1 MKKKEKIVLL
11 GLILLLVVTI
21 VGVSYAAFS
30 YSKRGEKVNTI
41 TTGQI
46 VMTYTETDNIIQI
59 DGALPTTDK
68 TGTVQLKAGEYFD
81 FNISSTIVG
90 NVNINY
96 EISAKEVGE
105 STIAGSN
112 IKLYLTKLN
121 GSEEEPLMTPETYH
135 EDSEENTYTGRPAG
149 EMSLYKGSMNSSENN
164 NYRLRMYVDENYNP
178 QGDGGGLTFSV
189 RINVYGL
196 AGEKYVPETTK
207 TLLAANP
214 VQEEKTNMFNYAS
227 NGSYISSFT
236 SSGPTYG
243 NEPSQVTN
251 GLFEAEDEDG
261 TSYYFRGNVENNN
274 VQFGEYESD
283 YYVYQGESGF
293 YQRQE
298 SCEEAN
304 SWYTCTPVKLASA
317 GDKMYW
323 KIVRVNGDGS
333 LRLIYNGI
341 SATPDYS
348 DFAHSYDVGSAPYN
362 LSRNDPKYTG
372 YTYDNGTDSF
382 IKREVNT
389 WYQNTLGKSNY
400 DRMVTSGRFCSDS
413 SGYQEGSFYNFS
425 TDIVPDGSY
434 LYASMGERLANF
446 ARGASAVANS
456 PTLKCPSTS
465 ESYGGSYRLKVGLI
479 TADELALAGESYLV
493 DGNSYLNPGE
503 NGYWYWSMTPGGFYF
518 DIARVWGEFGD
529 LSSNGVDIQ
538 GAVRPVI
545 NVTTNNGFASGD
557 GTAQNPYIL
566 NAEEVLPM
574 QG

>member
-1 MKKKEKIVLL
+1 MKKKEKIVLV

-68 TGTVQLKAGEYFD
+68 TGTVQLKNGEYFD

-135 EDSEENTYTGRPAG
+135 EETSENTYTGRPAG

-207 TLLAANP
+207 TILTANP

-227 NGSYISSFT
+227 NGTQYDPNDDVDYAT
-236 SSGPTYG
+236 DPDPEY
-243 NEPSQVTN
+243 VTN
-251 GLFEAEDEDG
+251 GLYSTEDEDG

-274 VQFGEYESD
+274 VQFGVYASD
-283 YYVYQGESGF
+283 YYVYQGGRGY
-293 YQRQE
+293 YQSQE
-298 SCEEAN
+298 SCEEAH

-333 LRLIYNGI
+333 LRLIYNGT
-341 SATPDYS
+341 SATPDSS
-348 DFAHSYDVGSAPYN
+348 DLAHSYAVGSAPYN
-362 LSRNDPKYTG
+362 ISWDDPKYAG

-382 IKREVNT
+382 IKREVDT

-413 SGYQEGSFYNFS
+413 SGYQSGSAFGVDNIF
-425 TDIVPDGSY
+425 
-434 LYASMGERLANF
+434 ASVTRLVRYFMGMGN
-446 ARGASAVANS
+446 V

-465 ESYGGSYRLKVGLI
+465 ESYGGSYRLKAGLI
-479 TADELALAGESYLV
+479 TADELAYAGEV
-493 DGNSYLNPGE
+493 VGVPGDSYLNAKADQR
-503 NGYWYWSMTPGGFYF
+503 YWYWSMTPTDF
-518 DIARVWGEFGD
+518 DENLA
-529 LSSNGVDIQ
+529 GVGCMTSALEYSVLYDHAI
-538 GAVRPVI
+538 RPVI
-545 NVTTNNGFASGD
+545 NVSVDSGFTSGD
-557 GTAQNPYIL
+557 GTVE
-566 NAEEVLPM
+566 NAYVIGVE
-574 QG
+574 

>member
-1 MKKKEKIVLL
+1 MKKKEKIVLV

-105 STIAGSN
+105 STIDGSN

-121 GSEEEPLMTPETYH
+121 GSEEEALMSPETYH
-135 EDSEENTYTGRPAG
+135 EEAEENTYTGRPAG

-196 AGEKYVPETTK
+196 AGEKYVSETTK

-227 NGSYISSFT
+227 NGSYISSVT

-274 VQFGEYESD
+274 VQFGVYASD
-283 YYVYQGESGF
+283 YYVYQGGSGY
-293 YQRQE
+293 YQSQE
-298 SCEEAN
+298 SCLEDGN
-304 SWYTCTPVKLASA
+304 STCTPVKLASA

-341 SATPDYS
+341 SATPDSS
-348 DFAHSYDVGSAPYN
+348 DLAHSYAVGYPPYN

-372 YTYDNGTDSF
+372 YTYDRDIKETDSF
-382 IKREVNT
+382 IKREVDT

-413 SGYQEGSFYNFS
+413 SGYQ
-425 TDIVPDGSY
+425 DGSAFGRDNVF
-434 LYASMGERLANF
+434 ASMIRLGQSLTGTSTANT
-446 ARGASAVANS
+446 

-479 TADELALAGESYLV
+479 TADELAFAGEVVGTLN
-493 DGNSYLNPGE
+493 DGYLNPGDNE
-503 NGYWYWSMTPGGFYF
+503 FLWYWSMTPADFGR
-518 DIARVWGEFGD
+518 DIASVWCEFVFID
-529 LSSNGVDIQ
+529 YAYVDYLS
-538 GAVRPVI
+538 AVRPVI
-545 NVTTNNGFASGD
+545 NVTTDNGFVSGD
-557 GTAQNPYIL
+557 GTAQNPYVI
-566 NAEEVLPM
+566 EVE
-574 QG
+574 

>member
-1 MKKKEKIVLL
+1 MKKKEKIVLV

-96 EISAKEVGE
+96 EITAKEVGE

-135 EDSEENTYTGRPAG
+135 EESEENTYTGRPAG

-207 TLLAANP
+207 TILAANP

-227 NGSYISSFT
+227 NGTQYDPNDDVDYAT
-236 SSGPTYG
+236 DPDPEY
-243 NEPSQVTN
+243 VTN
-251 GLFEAEDEDG
+251 GLYSTEDEDG

-274 VQFGEYESD
+274 VQFGQYESD
-283 YYVYQGESGF
+283 YYVYDDGYGF
-293 YQRQE
+293 YYQTLE
-298 SCEEAN
+298 SCEEAGI
-304 SWYTCTPVKLASA
+304 STCTPVKLASA

-341 SATPDYS
+341 SATPDNS
-348 DFAHSYDVGSAPYN
+348 NLAHSYIIGNAPYN
-362 LSRNDPKYTG
+362 LEHNDPKYTG

-382 IKREVNT
+382 IKREVDT

-413 SGYQEGSFYNFS
+413 SGYQ
-425 TDIVPDGSY
+425 DGSAFGGGN
-434 LYASMGERLANF
+434 LFASMIRLGQSLTGTSTANT
-446 ARGASAVANS
+446 

-479 TADELALAGESYLV
+479 TADELAFAGEVGGTLN
-493 DGNSYLNPGE
+493 DGYLNPCE
-503 NGYWYWSMTPGGFYF
+503 IGYWYWSMTPAVFNYG
-518 DIARVWGEFGD
+518 DARVWSEVGR
-529 LSSNGVDIQ
+529 LSDYSMG
-538 GAVRPVI
+538 GRSAVRPVI
-545 NVTTNNGFASGD
+545 NVTTDNGFASGD

-566 NAEEVLPM
+566 NAE
-574 QG
+574 

>member
-1 MKKKEKIVLL
+1 MKKKEKIVLI
-11 GLILLLVVTI
+11 GLILLLVITI

-46 VMTYTETDNIIQI
+46 VMTYTETDNVIKI

-68 TGTVQLKAGEYFD
+68 TGTVQLKNGEYFD

-105 STIAGSN
+105 STIDGSN

-121 GSEEEPLMTPETYH
+121 GSEEEALMSPETYH
-135 EDSEENTYTGRPAG
+135 EEAEENTYTGRPAG

-164 NYRLRMYVDENYNP
+164 NYRLRMYVDEAYNP

-227 NGSYISSFT
+227 NGSFISSFT

-261 TSYYFRGNVENNN
+261 TSYYFRGAITTNN
-274 VQFGEYESD
+274 VQFGEYTSD
-283 YYVYQGESGF
+283 YYVYDGYGHY
-293 YQRQE
+293 YQSQE
-298 SCEEAN
+298 SCEEAEN
-304 SWYTCTPVKLASA
+304 SICSQVKLASA

-333 LRLIYNGI
+333 LRLIYNGT
-341 SATPDYS
+341 SSSPSNSELAS
-348 DFAHSYDVGSAPYN
+348 SFSVGYVPYN
-362 LSRNDPKYTG
+362 LKDNEPKYTG

-382 IKREVNT
+382 IKREVDT

-425 TDIVPDGSY
+425 TDVFPDGSY

-465 ESYGGSYRLKVGLI
+465 ESYGGSYRLKAGLI
-479 TADELALAGESYLV
+479 TADELALAGESSYV
-493 DGNSYLNPGE
+493 VGNSYLNPGD
-503 NGYWYWSMTPGGFYF
+503 NGDWYWSMTPSGFDRGG
-518 DIARVWGEFGD
+518 ARVWGEFGGLGSYIVND
-529 LSSNGVDIQ
+529 RY
-538 GAVRPVI
+538 AVRPVI

-557 GTAQNPYIL
+557 GTAQNPYVI
-566 NAEEVLPM
+566 EVE
-574 QG
+574 

>member
-1 MKKKEKIVLL
+1 MKKKEKIALV

-135 EDSEENTYTGRPAG
+135 EESEENTYTGRPAG

-196 AGEKYVPETTK
+196 AGEKYVSETTK

-227 NGSYISSFT
+227 NGSYVDMNAGGQQTNPEYI
-236 SSGPTYG
+236 
-243 NEPSQVTN
+243 TN
-251 GLFEAEDEDG
+251 GLYSAEDEDG
-261 TSYYFRGNVENNN
+261 VSYYFRGNVENNN

-283 YYVYQGESGF
+283 YYVYQGESGYF
-293 YQRQE
+293 QSQE
-298 SCEEAN
+298 SCEEAGN
-304 SWYTCTPVKLASA
+304 STCTPVKLASA

-341 SATPDYS
+341 SATPDSS
-348 DFAHSYDVGSAPYN
+348 DLAHSYSIGVTPYN
-362 LSRNDPKYTG
+362 LSWDDPKYTG

-382 IKREVNT
+382 IKREVDT

-425 TDIVPDGSY
+425 TVIFPDGTY
-434 LYASMGERLANF
+434 LYASMGERLVNF
-446 ARGASAVANS
+446 AKGASAVANS
-456 PTLKCPSTS
+456 PTLKCPSTN
-465 ESYGGSYRLKVGLI
+465 ESYGGSYRLKAGLI
-479 TADELALAGESYLV
+479 TADELALAGELYGV
-493 DGNSYLNPGE
+493 VGNSYLNPGD
-503 NGYWYWSMTPGGFYF
+503 NGDRYWSMTPSNFFNGY
-518 DIARVWGEFGD
+518 AYVWGELGG
-529 LSSNGVDIQ
+529 LSYYVVGNHS
-538 GAVRPVI
+538 AVRPVI

-557 GTAQNPYIL
+557 GTVE
-566 NAEEVLPM
+566 NAYVIGVE
-574 QG
+574 QS

>member
-1 MKKKEKIVLL
+1 MKKKEKIVLV

-105 STIAGSN
+105 STIDGSN

-135 EDSEENTYTGRPAG
+135 EETEENTYTGRPAG

-189 RINVYGL
+189 KINVYGL

-207 TLLAANP
+207 TILAANP
-214 VQEEKTNMFNYAS
+214 VQEEKTDMFNYAS

-261 TSYYFRGNVENNN
+261 TSYYFRGAVTTNN
-274 VQFGEYESD
+274 VQFGEYTSD
-283 YYVYQGESGF
+283 YYVYEDYGKY
-293 YQRQE
+293 YQSQE
-298 SCEEAN
+298 SCEEAGN
-304 SWYTCTPVKLASA
+304 STCTPVKLASA

-341 SATPDYS
+341 SATPDNS
-348 DFAHSYDVGSAPYN
+348 DLAHSYVVGMVPYN
-362 LSRNDPKYTG
+362 LNNDGPKYSG
-372 YTYDNGTDSF
+372 YTYDNGMDSF
-382 IKREVNT
+382 IKREIDA
-389 WYQNTLGKSNY
+389 WYANTLGKSNY

-425 TDIVPDGSY
+425 TDIFPDGNY

-446 ARGASAVANS
+446 ARGVSAVANS
-456 PTLKCPSTS
+456 PTLKCPSTN
-465 ESYGGSYRLKVGLI
+465 ESYGGSYRLKAGLI
-479 TADELALAGESYLV
+479 TADELALAGESSYV
-493 DGNSYLNPGE
+493 VGNSYLNPGD
-503 NGYWYWSMTPGGFYF
+503 NGNWYWSMTPAGFRDGGAAVWTG
-518 DIARVWGEFGD
+518 DVNLVNERVR
-529 LSSNGVDIQ
+529 IQ
-538 GAVRPVI
+538 RGVRPVI
-545 NVTTNNGFASGD
+545 NVTTDNGFASGD
-557 GTAQNPYIL
+557 GSVENPYIL
-566 NAEEVLPM
+566 NAE
-574 QG
+574 

>member
-1 MKKKEKIVLL
+1 MKKKEKIVLV
-11 GLILLLVVTI
+11 GLILLLVITI

-105 STIAGSN
+105 STIDGSN

-135 EDSEENTYTGRPAG
+135 EESEENTYTGRPAG

-207 TLLAANP
+207 TILAANP

-227 NGSYISSFT
+227 NGSYIDMNAGGQQT
-236 SSGPTYG
+236 NPEYI
-243 NEPSQVTN
+243 TN
-251 GLFEAEDEDG
+251 GLYSAEDEDG
-261 TSYYFRGNVENNN
+261 VSYYFRGNVENNN

-283 YYVYQGESGF
+283 YYVYNNGYSKY
-293 YQRQE
+293 YQNLE
-298 SCEEAN
+298 SCQEDN
-304 SWYTCTPVKLASA
+304 PRYTCTPVKLASA

-341 SATPDYS
+341 SATPDSS
-348 DFAHSYDVGSAPYN
+348 DLAHSYAVGYPPYN
-362 LSRNDPKYTG
+362 LSRNDPKYAG

-382 IKREVNT
+382 IKREVDT

-425 TDIVPDGSY
+425 TDIFPDGTY

-446 ARGASAVANS
+446 AKGASAVANS
-456 PTLKCPSTS
+456 PTLKCPSTN
-465 ESYGGSYRLKVGLI
+465 ESYGGSYRLKAGLI
-479 TADELALAGESYLV
+479 TADELALAGESFFV
-493 DGNSYLNPGE
+493 VGNSYLNPCE
-503 NGYWYWSMTPGGFYF
+503 IGYWYWSMTPAAF
-518 DIARVWGEFGD
+518 DSDGAYVWGEFDRLGTD
-529 LSSNGVDIQ
+529 SVDNQ
-538 GAVRPVI
+538 RAVRPVI

-557 GTAQNPYIL
+557 GTAQNPYVI
-566 NAEEVLPM
+566 EVE
-574 QG
+574 

>member
-1 MKKKEKIVLL
+1 MKKKEKIVLV

-105 STIAGSN
+105 STIDGSN

-135 EDSEENTYTGRPAG
+135 EESEENTYTGRPAG

-189 RINVYGL
+189 KINVYGL

-261 TSYYFRGNVENNN
+261 TSYYFRGAITTNN
-274 VQFGEYESD
+274 VQFGEYTSD
-283 YYVYQGESGF
+283 YYVYVDGNDAY
-293 YQRQE
+293 YQSQE
-298 SCEEAN
+298 SCEKAGWGN
-304 SWYTCTPVKLASA
+304 CSPVKLASA

-333 LRLIYNGI
+333 LRLIYNGT
-341 SATPDYS
+341 SATPDNS
-348 DFAHSYDVGSAPYN
+348 NLAHSYVVGVTPYN
-362 LSRNDPKYTG
+362 ISSNDPKYTG

-382 IKREVNT
+382 IKREVDA

-425 TDIVPDGSY
+425 TDIFPDGTY

-456 PTLKCPSTS
+456 PTLKCPSTN
-465 ESYGGSYRLKVGLI
+465 ESYGGSYRLKAGLI
-479 TADELALAGESYLV
+479 TADELALAGESSYV
-493 DGNSYLNPGE
+493 VGNSYLNPGD
-503 NGYWYWSMTPGGFYF
+503 NGNWYWSMTPAGFGNDFAY
-518 DIARVWGEFGD
+518 VWFEYGNLDND
-529 LSSNGVDIQ
+529 LVDDQ
-538 GAVRPVI
+538 SGVRPVI
-545 NVTTNNGFASGD
+545 NVTTDNGFASGD
-557 GTAQNPYIL
+557 GSVENPYIL
-566 NAEEVLPM
+566 NAE
-574 QG
+574 

>member
-1 MKKKEKIVLL
+1 MKKKEKIVLV

-68 TGTVQLKAGEYFD
+68 TGTVQLKNGEYFD
-81 FNISSTIVG
+81 FNVSSTIVG

-135 EDSEENTYTGRPAG
+135 EEAEENTYTGRPAG

-164 NYRLRMYVDENYNP
+164 NYRLRMYVDESYNP

-261 TSYYFRGNVENNN
+261 VSYYFRGNVENNN
-274 VQFGEYESD
+274 VQFGEYPSD
-283 YYVYQGESGF
+283 YYVYNNGYSYYSQTL
-293 YQRQE
+293 E

-341 SATPDYS
+341 SATPDSS
-348 DFAHSYDVGSAPYN
+348 DLAHSYIIGNAPYN
-362 LSRNDPKYTG
+362 LEHM
-372 YTYDNGTDSF
+372 
-382 IKREVNT
+382 I
-389 WYQNTLGKSNY
+389 QNI
-400 DRMVTSGRFCSDS
+400 
-413 SGYQEGSFYNFS
+413 Q
-425 TDIVPDGSY
+425 DILMIMEQIV
-434 LYASMGERLANF
+434 L
-446 ARGASAVANS
+446 
-456 PTLKCPSTS
+456 LK
-465 ESYGGSYRLKVGLI
+465 EK
-479 TADELALAGESYLV
+479 
-493 DGNSYLNPGE
+493 
-503 NGYWYWSMTPGGFYF
+503 
-518 DIARVWGEFGD
+518 
-529 LSSNGVDIQ
+529 
-538 GAVRPVI
+538 
-545 NVTTNNGFASGD
+545 
-557 GTAQNPYIL
+557 
-566 NAEEVLPM
+566 
-574 QG
+574 

>member
-1 MKKKEKIVLL
+1 MKKKEKIVLV

-135 EDSEENTYTGRPAG
+135 EEAEENTYTGRPAG

-178 QGDGGGLTFSV
+178 QGDGGGLTFSI

-227 NGSYISSFT
+227 NGNYYDGSNDPNYI
-236 SSGPTYG
+236 
-243 NEPSQVTN
+243 TN
-251 GLFEAEDEDG
+251 GLYSTEDEDG

-274 VQFGEYESD
+274 VQFGEYPSD
-283 YYVYQGESGF
+283 YYVYEDYGKY
-293 YQRQE
+293 YQSQE
-298 SCEEAN
+298 SCLEDGN
-304 SWYTCTPVKLASA
+304 STCTPVKLASA

-333 LRLIYNGI
+333 LRLIYNGT
-341 SATPDYS
+341 SATPDS
-348 DFAHSYDVGSAPYN
+348 NDLAHSCAIGSTLYN
-362 LSRNDPKYTG
+362 SEFNDPKYSG
-372 YTYDNGTDSF
+372 YTYDNGTDSLF
-382 IKREVNT
+382 KREVDT
-389 WYQNTLGKSNY
+389 WYANTLGKSNY
-400 DRMVTSGRFCSDS
+400 
-413 SGYQEGSFYNFS
+413 
-425 TDIVPDGSY
+425 
-434 LYASMGERLANF
+434 A
-446 ARGASAVANS
+446 
-456 PTLKCPSTS
+456 
-465 ESYGGSYRLKVGLI
+465 
-479 TADELALAGESYLV
+479 
-493 DGNSYLNPGE
+493 
-503 NGYWYWSMTPGGFYF
+503 
-518 DIARVWGEFGD
+518 IAF
-529 LSSNGVDIQ
+529 
-538 GAVRPVI
+538 
-545 NVTTNNGFASGD
+545 
-557 GTAQNPYIL
+557 
-566 NAEEVLPM
+566 
-574 QG
+574 

>member
-135 EDSEENTYTGRPAG
+135 EETSENTYTGRPAG

-207 TLLAANP
+207 TILAANP

-227 NGSYISSFT
+227 NGTQYDPNDDVDYAT
-236 SSGPTYG
+236 DPDPEY
-243 NEPSQVTN
+243 VTN
-251 GLFEAEDEDG
+251 GLYSTEDEDG
-261 TSYYFRGNVENNN
+261 TSYYFRGAVTTNN
-274 VQFGEYESD
+274 VQFGQYESD
-283 YYVYQGESGF
+283 YYVYEDGYGDY
-293 YQRQE
+293 YQSQE
-298 SCEEAN
+298 SCEEAGRGN
-304 SWYTCTPVKLASA
+304 CSPVKLASA

-341 SATPDYS
+341 SAAPDSS
-348 DFAHSYDVGSAPYN
+348 DLAHFYAVGIAPYN
-362 LSRNDPKYTG
+362 LEYDDPKYAG

-382 IKREVNT
+382 IKREVDT

-413 SGYQEGSFYNFS
+413 SGYQEGSAFGRGNVF
-425 TDIVPDGSY
+425 
-434 LYASMGERLANF
+434 ASMIRLGQSLTGTSTANT
-446 ARGASAVANS
+446 

-479 TADELALAGESYLV
+479 TADELAFAGEVVGTLN
-493 DGNSYLNPGE
+493 DGYLNPGD
-503 NGYWYWSMTPGGFYF
+503 NGAWYWSMTPADFYDDVAHVWSEF
-518 DIARVWGEFGD
+518 DYLFDYYAGR
-529 LSSNGVDIQ
+529 LP
-538 GAVRPVI
+538 AVRPVI

-566 NAEEVLPM
+566 NAE
-574 QG
+574 

>member
-1 MKKKEKIVLL
+1 MKKKEKIVLV

-96 EISAKEVGE
+96 EITAKEVGE

-135 EDSEENTYTGRPAG
+135 EESEENTYTGRPAG

-207 TLLAANP
+207 TILAANP

-227 NGSYISSFT
+227 NGTQYDPNDDVDYAT
-236 SSGPTYG
+236 DPDPEY
-243 NEPSQVTN
+243 VTN
-251 GLFEAEDEDG
+251 GLYSTEDEDG

-274 VQFGEYESD
+274 VQFGQYESD
-283 YYVYQGESGF
+283 YYVYDDGYGF
-293 YQRQE
+293 YYQTLE
-298 SCEEAN
+298 SCEEAGI
-304 SWYTCTPVKLASA
+304 STCTPVKLASA

-341 SATPDYS
+341 SATPDNS
-348 DFAHSYDVGSAPYN
+348 NLAHSYVVGNAPYN
-362 LSRNDPKYTG
+362 ISRDDPKYTG

-382 IKREVNT
+382 IKREVDT

-413 SGYQEGSFYNFS
+413 SGYQ
-425 TDIVPDGSY
+425 DGSAFGGGNVF
-434 LYASMGERLANF
+434 ASMIRLGQSLTGTSTANT
-446 ARGASAVANS
+446 

-479 TADELALAGESYLV
+479 TADELAFAGEVGGTLN
-493 DGNSYLNPGE
+493 DGYLNPGE
-503 NGYWYWSMTPGGFYF
+503 NGVPYWSMTPAGFRL
-518 DIARVWGEFGD
+518 DIAGVWGEFGGLRD
-529 LSSNGVDIQ
+529 YGVGSRD
-538 GAVRPVI
+538 AVRPVI
-545 NVTTNNGFASGD
+545 NVTTDNGFASGFASGD

-566 NAEEVLPM
+566 NAE
-574 QG
+574 

>member
-1 MKKKEKIVLL
+1 MKKKEKIVLV

-105 STIAGSN
+105 STIDGSN

-135 EDSEENTYTGRPAG
+135 EESEENTYTGRPAG

-207 TLLAANP
+207 TILAANP

-236 SSGPTYG
+236 SSELTYG

-261 TSYYFRGNVENNN
+261 VSYYFRGNVENNN
-274 VQFGEYESD
+274 VQFGEYPSD
-283 YYVYQGESGF
+283 YYVYDGYGDY
-293 YQRQE
+293 YQSQE
-298 SCEEAN
+298 SCEEAGN
-304 SWYTCTPVKLASA
+304 STCSQVKLASA

-341 SATPDYS
+341 SAAPDNS
-348 DFAHSYDVGSAPYN
+348 DLAHSYVVGNAPYN
-362 LSRNDPKYTG
+362 LSSNDPKYTG
-372 YTYDNGTDSF
+372 YTYDNGVDSF
-382 IKREVNT
+382 IKREVDT

-425 TDIVPDGSY
+425 TDIFPDGTY

-446 ARGASAVANS
+446 AKGASAVANS
-456 PTLKCPSTS
+456 PTLKCPSTN
-465 ESYGGSYRLKVGLI
+465 ESYGGSYRLKAGLI
-479 TADELALAGESYLV
+479 TADELALAGESFFV
-493 DGNSYLNPGE
+493 VGNSYLNPCE
-503 NGYWYWSMTPGGFYF
+503 IGYWYWSMTPAAF
-518 DIARVWGEFGD
+518 DSDGAYVWGEFDRLGTD
-529 LSSNGVDIQ
+529 SVDNQ
-538 GAVRPVI
+538 RAVRPVI

-566 NAEEVLPM
+566 NAE
-574 QG
+574 

>member
-1 MKKKEKIVLL
+1 MKKKEKIVLV

-135 EDSEENTYTGRPAG
+135 EESEENTYTGRPAG

-196 AGEKYVPETTK
+196 AGEKYVSETTK

-236 SSGPTYG
+236 SSELTYG

-261 TSYYFRGNVENNN
+261 TSYYFRGAVTTNN
-274 VQFGEYESD
+274 VQFGEYTSD
-283 YYVYQGESGF
+283 YYVYVDGNDAY
-293 YQRQE
+293 YQSQE
-298 SCEEAN
+298 SCEEAGWGN
-304 SWYTCTPVKLASA
+304 CSPVKLASA

-341 SATPDYS
+341 SAAPDSS
-348 DFAHSYDVGSAPYN
+348 DLAHSYSIGVTPYN
-362 LSRNDPKYTG
+362 LSSNDPKYTG

-382 IKREVNT
+382 IKREVDT

-425 TDIVPDGSY
+425 TDIFPDGTY

-456 PTLKCPSTS
+456 PTLKCPSTN
-465 ESYGGSYRLKVGLI
+465 ESYGGSYRLKAGLI
-479 TADELALAGESYLV
+479 TADELALAGESCSV
-493 DGNSYLNPGE
+493 VGNSYLNSGD
-503 NGYWYWSMTPGGFYF
+503 NDYWYWSMTPAVF
-518 DIARVWGEFGD
+518 DGAYALVWSEFD
-529 LSSNGVDIQ
+529 ALSASNVRNRY
-538 GAVRPVI
+538 AVRPVI
-545 NVTTNNGFASGD
+545 NVTTDNGFVSGD
-557 GTAQNPYIL
+557 GTAQNPYVI
-566 NAEEVLPM
+566 EVE
-574 QG
+574 

>member
-1 MKKKEKIVLL
+1 MKKKEKIVLV

-30 YSKRGEKVNTI
+30 YSKRGEKVNTL

-135 EDSEENTYTGRPAG
+135 EEAEENTYTGRPAG

-207 TLLAANP
+207 TILAANP

-227 NGSYISSFT
+227 NGNYTNLNWDELNDPNYI
-236 SSGPTYG
+236 
-243 NEPSQVTN
+243 TN
-251 GLFEAEDEDG
+251 GLYSTEDEDG

-274 VQFGEYESD
+274 VQFGEYPSD
-283 YYVYQGESGF
+283 YYVYNNGYDAY
-293 YQRQE
+293 YQSQE
-298 SCEEAN
+298 SCEEAGRGN
-304 SWYTCTPVKLASA
+304 CSPVKLASA

-341 SATPDYS
+341 SATPDSS
-348 DFAHSYDVGSAPYN
+348 DLAHSYAVGYPLYN
-362 LSRNDPKYTG
+362 ISWDDPKYTG

-382 IKREVNT
+382 IKREVDT

-413 SGYQEGSFYNFS
+413 SGYQ
-425 TDIVPDGSY
+425 DGSAFGGGNVF
-434 LYASMGERLANF
+434 ASMIRLGQFLTGTSTANT
-446 ARGASAVANS
+446 

-479 TADELALAGESYLV
+479 TADELALAGELYGV
-493 DGNSYLNPGE
+493 IGNSYLNPGE
-503 NGYWYWSMTPGGFYF
+503 NGYWYWSMTPFAFNYDYAHVWSGF
-518 DIARVWGEFGD
+518 DD
-529 LSSNGVDIQ
+529 LGSTDVTGQN
-538 GAVRPVI
+538 AVRPVI

-557 GTAQNPYIL
+557 GSVESPYVI
-566 NAEEVLPM
+566 E
-574 QG
+574 

>member
-1 MKKKEKIVLL
+1 MKKKEKIVLV
-11 GLILLLVVTI
+11 GLILLLVITI

-105 STIAGSN
+105 STIDGSN

-135 EDSEENTYTGRPAG
+135 EESEENTYTGRPAG

-207 TLLAANP
+207 TILAANP

-243 NEPSQVTN
+243 NDPSQVTN

-261 TSYYFRGNVENNN
+261 TSYYFRGAITTNN
-274 VQFGEYESD
+274 VQFGEYTSD
-283 YYVYQGESGF
+283 YYVYDGYGRY
-293 YQRQE
+293 YQSQE
-298 SCEEAN
+298 SCEEAGN
-304 SWYTCTPVKLASA
+304 SICSQVKLASA

-341 SATPDYS
+341 SAAPDSS
-348 DFAHSYDVGSAPYN
+348 DLAHSYAVGNAPYN
-362 LSRNDPKYTG
+362 ISSNDPKYTG

-382 IKREVNT
+382 IKREVDT

-425 TDIVPDGSY
+425 TDIFPDGTY

-446 ARGASAVANS
+446 AKGASAVANS
-456 PTLKCPSTS
+456 PTLKCPSTN
-465 ESYGGSYRLKVGLI
+465 ESYGGSYRLKAGLI
-479 TADELALAGESYLV
+479 TADELALAGESSYV
-493 DGNSYLNPGE
+493 VGNSYLNPGD
-503 NGYWYWSMTPGGFYF
+503 NGYGYCSMTPADFFKGY
-518 DIARVWGEFGD
+518 ANVWGEFDGFFD
-529 LSSNGVDIQ
+529 NSVITQ
-538 GAVRPVI
+538 RAVRPVI
-545 NVTTNNGFASGD
+545 NVTTDNGFASGD
-557 GTAQNPYIL
+557 GTVQNPYVI
-566 NAEEVLPM
+566 EVE
-574 QG
+574 

>member
-1 MKKKEKIVLL
+1 MKKKEKIVLV

-135 EDSEENTYTGRPAG
+135 EETSENIYTGRPAG

-214 VQEEKTNMFNYAS
+214 VQEEKTDMFNYNNS
-227 NGSYISSFT
+227 GDIITDPHELT
-236 SSGPTYG
+236 SENNPEY
-243 NEPSQVTN
+243 VTN
-251 GLFEAEDEDG
+251 GLYEAEDEDG

-283 YYVYQGESGF
+283 YYVYNNGYSKY
-293 YQRQE
+293 YQNLE
-298 SCEEAN
+298 SCQEDN
-304 SWYTCTPVKLASA
+304 PRYTCTPVKLASA

-333 LRLIYNGI
+333 LRLIYNGT
-341 SATPDYS
+341 STTPDNS
-348 DFAHSYDVGSAPYN
+348 DFAHSYAAGNAPYN
-362 LSRNDPKYTG
+362 LSSNDPKYTG
-372 YTYDNGTDSF
+372 YTYDRDIKETDSF
-382 IKREVNT
+382 IKREVDT

-400 DRMVTSGRFCSDS
+400 DELITSGRFCSDS
-413 SGYQEGSFYNFS
+413 SGYKNAEDYGFADDYWYQTGNK
-425 TDIVPDGSY
+425 
-434 LYASMGERLANF
+434 LYASQDRIEQFITNYTK
-446 ARGASAVANS
+446 ANS
-456 PTLKCPSTS
+456 PTLKCPVTS

-479 TADELALAGESYLV
+479 TVDEAMLAGNTPRINSY
-493 DGNSYLNPGE
+493 NYLNPKTISRSF
-503 NGYWYWSMTPGGFYF
+503 WSMTPATF
-518 DIARVWGEFGD
+518 DTSSKVWSTSSWTADDSVTFGKA
-529 LSSNGVDIQ
+529 I
-538 GAVRPVI
+538 RPVI
-545 NVTTNNGFASGD
+545 NVTTDNGFASGD
-557 GTAQNPYIL
+557 GSVESPYVI
-566 NAEEVLPM
+566 E
-574 QG
+574 

>member
-1 MKKKEKIVLL
+1 MKKKEKIVLV
-11 GLILLLVVTI
+11 GLILLLVLTI

-135 EDSEENTYTGRPAG
+135 EESEENTYTGRPAG

-189 RINVYGL
+189 KINVYGL

-227 NGSYISSFT
+227 NGSYLDMNAGGQQTNPEYI
-236 SSGPTYG
+236 
-243 NEPSQVTN
+243 TN
-251 GLFEAEDEDG
+251 GLYSAEDEDG
-261 TSYYFRGNVENNN
+261 VSYYFRGNVENNN
-274 VQFGEYESD
+274 VQFGVYASD
-283 YYVYQGESGF
+283 YYVYDGYGVY
-293 YQRQE
+293 YQSQE
-298 SCEEAN
+298 SCLEDGN
-304 SWYTCTPVKLASA
+304 STCTPVKLASA

-341 SATPDYS
+341 SATPDSS
-348 DFAHSYDVGSAPYN
+348 DLAHSYAVGYPPYN

-372 YTYDNGTDSF
+372 YTYDRDIKETDSF
-382 IKREVNT
+382 IKREVDT

-413 SGYQEGSFYNFS
+413 SGYQ
-425 TDIVPDGSY
+425 DGSAFGRDNVF
-434 LYASMGERLANF
+434 ASMIRLGQSLTGTSTANT
-446 ARGASAVANS
+446 

-479 TADELALAGESYLV
+479 TADELAFAGEVVGTLN
-493 DGNSYLNPGE
+493 DGYLNPGE
-503 NGYWYWSMTPGGFYF
+503 NGDWYWSMTPADFGR
-518 DIARVWGEFGD
+518 DIASVWGEFDFLESRNVG
-529 LSSNGVDIQ
+529 NPQ
-538 GAVRPVI
+538 AVRPVI
-545 NVTTNNGFASGD
+545 NVTTDNGFASGD

-566 NAEEVLPM
+566 NAE
-574 QG
+574 